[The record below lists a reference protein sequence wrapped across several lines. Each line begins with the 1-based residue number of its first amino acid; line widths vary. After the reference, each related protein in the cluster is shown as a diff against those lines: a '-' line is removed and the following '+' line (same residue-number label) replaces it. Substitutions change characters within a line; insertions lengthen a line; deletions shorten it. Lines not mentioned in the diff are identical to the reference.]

1 MRTLI
6 VVPAL
11 AAAAVASGASAQ
23 LVFGTTTPNTANPS
37 AIYLD
42 VTSGTTTTLW
52 NSASQKKVNG
62 LAADTANGRLYSNDA
77 ARLNTWTYGSIG
89 ITPTLIGGM
98 YRTNDNVTFTATGV
112 SGLAFANNKLYG
124 STSFGSTIYK
134 RGIYEIN
141 TTPDGAGRCVMTAVW
156 TDPTGIGSVSGTADF
171 GGIDF
176 NAADGKFW
184 VTNSTDTT
192 GTGGT
197 YQRAIYTVDAFG
209 SGAMVKVAD
218 FPVGHNQIDGLAIG
232 GGYAWLTE
240 QVGGGSNVVN
250 IFGFNLATLQYD
262 KTFSFALT
270 DASQRASGAAWA
282 PDAYLAIPAPATG
295 LFLGL
300 GLCGMARRRR
310 AA

>member
-1 MRTLI
+1 MRTPI

-23 LVFGTTTPNTANPS
+23 LVFGTTTPTTSNPS

-42 VTSGTTTTLW
+42 INTGTTTTLW
-52 NSASQKKVNG
+52 NSAAQKKVNG
-62 LAADTANGRLYSNDA
+62 LAADTVNGRLYSNDA
-77 ARLNTWTYGSIG
+77 ARLNKWEYGSVG
-89 ITPTLIGGM
+89 TTPTLIGGM
-98 YRTNDNVTFTATGV
+98 YRTSDNVTFTATGV

-124 STSFGSTIYK
+124 STSFGSTVFK

-156 TDPTGIGSVSGTADF
+156 TDPTGIGTLSGTSDF

-176 NAADGKFW
+176 NVADGKFW

-192 GTGGT
+192 GSGGT
-197 YQRAIYTVDAFG
+197 FQRAIYTVDAFG
-209 SGAMVKVAD
+209 TGDMIKIAD
-218 FPVGHNQIDGLAIG
+218 FPTGHNQIDGLAIG

-240 QVGGGSNVVN
+240 QAPGTSTVN
-250 IFGFNLATLQYD
+250 IFGFNLATMQYE
-262 KTFSFALT
+262 KSFTFELT

-282 PDAYLAIPAPATG
+282 PYAYLQIPTPATASV
-295 LFLGL
+295 LALGL
-300 GLCGMARRRR
+300 SGFIRRRR
-310 AA
+310 SV

>member
-6 VVPAL
+6 LVPAV
-11 AAAAVASGASAQ
+11 AAAVVASGASAQ
-23 LVFGTTTPNTANPS
+23 LVFGTTTTNTSNPS

-52 NSASQKKVNG
+52 NSAAQKKVNG
-62 LAADTANGRLYSNDA
+62 LAADTVNGRLYSNDA
-77 ARLNTWTYGSIG
+77 ARLNKWEYGSVG
-89 ITPTLIGGM
+89 TTPTLIGGM
-98 YRTNDNVTFTATGV
+98 YRTNDNVSFTATGV

-124 STSFGSTIYK
+124 TTSFGSTVFK

-156 TDPTGIGSVSGTADF
+156 TDPTGIGTVSGTSDF

-176 NAADGKFW
+176 NIADGKFW

-197 YQRAIYTVDAFG
+197 YQRAIYTVDALG

-240 QVGGGSNVVN
+240 QAPSSATVN

-262 KTFSFALT
+262 KSFTFTLADST
-270 DASQRASGAAWA
+270 QRASGAAWA
-282 PDAYLAIPAPATG
+282 PNAYLTIPAPATG
-295 LFLGL
+295 MLLAF
-300 GLCGMARRRR
+300 GLCGAARRRR
-310 AA
+310 VA